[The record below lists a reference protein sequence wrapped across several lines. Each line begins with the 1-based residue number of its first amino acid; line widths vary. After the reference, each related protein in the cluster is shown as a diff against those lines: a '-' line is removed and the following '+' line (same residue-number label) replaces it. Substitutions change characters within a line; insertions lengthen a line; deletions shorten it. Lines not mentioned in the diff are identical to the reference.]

1 MSVGELAACP
11 VFLLGST
18 FMVAWILVLE
28 RKKGGGE
35 KEQKRKE
42 KRIQEGLK
50 SAMRLPLSLSSMLGS
65 ELGLSRL
72 LPPSPLVELCTLNAL

>member
-1 MSVGELAACP
+1 MS
-11 VFLLGST
+11 SS
-18 FMVAWILVLE
+18 
-28 RKKGGGE
+28 
-35 KEQKRKE
+35 E
-42 KRIQEGLK
+42 KRLGLARPVLPRKVKIKKEGIAEGLK

>member
-1 MSVGELAACP
+1 MSVSWQLVQFSSWVP
-11 VFLLGST
+11 LSWLLGFLFSK
-18 FMVAWILVLE
+18 E
-28 RKKGGGE
+28 RRGGE